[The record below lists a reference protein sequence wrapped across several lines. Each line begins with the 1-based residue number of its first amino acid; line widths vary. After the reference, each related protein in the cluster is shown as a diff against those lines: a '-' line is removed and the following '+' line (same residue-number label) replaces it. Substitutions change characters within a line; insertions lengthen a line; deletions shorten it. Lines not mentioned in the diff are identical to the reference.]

1 MAAAIATLSE
11 SQIRPDRDHQPRIGS
26 ACDLVGDASGFPSE
40 QQDIVPRVAVIQIGT
55 GSLGRKQDQPE
66 TPVVTPSLEF

>member
-1 MAAAIATLSE
+1 MAAAIATLS
-11 SQIRPDRDHQPRIGS
+11 DRKSGLIGITNRAS
-26 ACDLVGDASGFPSE
+26 ARDLGDASGFPSE

-55 GSLGRKQDQPE
+55 GSLGRNQDQPE